1 MSTTTT
7 THDYPALV
15 RAELADLRALLP
27 QLTEEQWETPSLCE
41 GWRVRDVI
49 GHACTGYSYSVPKV
63 LGLVVKSGFNV
74 PKGSGR
80 AAVEFA
86 SSRSTPELVEAF
98 NTATT
103 PDKPK
108 GFVKTMPWPE
118 RFVDHTIH
126 EQDIRRPLGIR
137 RDFPPERLRAALD
150 ALPKVGGFARTK
162 QRVKGLRLV
171 ATDIDYVVGE
181 GGVGEGPEVR
191 GPAEALILAAS
202 GRPVALP
209 ELEGDGVAILRER
222 IGA

>member
-1 MSTTTT
+1 MTSATA

-15 RAELADLRALLP
+15 RAELADLRELLP
-27 QLTEEQWETPSLCE
+27 QLSEEQWDAPSLCE

-63 LGLVVKSGFNV
+63 IGLVARNGFNV
-74 PKGSGR
+74 PKGAGR

-86 SSRSTPELVEAF
+86 TSRTTPELIEAF
-98 NTATT
+98 DRATT
-103 PDKPK
+103 PDKPR
-108 GFVKTMPWPE
+108 GFVKTVPWPE

-126 EQDIRRPLGIR
+126 EQDIRRPLGIP

-171 ATDIDYVVGE
+171 ATDIDHV
-181 GGVGEGPEVR
+181 VGEGPEVR

-209 ELEGDGVAILRER
+209 ELDGDGVAILRER